1 MISTTNEYGEER
13 SFKAKFISTR
23 NRTILVSVKIISYG
37 LFVHRNDSDR
47 LVVMPIGVLGLMLRD
62 DGYKR
67 RI

>member
-1 MISTTNEYGEER
+1 MIYTTNECGEER
-13 SFKAKFISTR
+13 SFKAKFILTR

-47 LVVMPIGVLGLMLRD
+47 LAVMPIGVLGLMLRD
-62 DGYKR
+62 DRYKR